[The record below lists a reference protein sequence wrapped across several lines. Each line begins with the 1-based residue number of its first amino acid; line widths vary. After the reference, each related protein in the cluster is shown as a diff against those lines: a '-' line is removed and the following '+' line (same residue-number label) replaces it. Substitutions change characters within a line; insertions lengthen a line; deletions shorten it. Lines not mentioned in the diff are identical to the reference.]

1 MSAMKKSKERK
12 AMTNRQKNIIQYS
25 LIVLATVSLGI
36 TTGVVIK
43 KNYGQVET
51 DYSNFNPEEFK
62 ANSSKLLKEY
72 EKNPNKNFTPSELV
86 NIGLEKYRI
95 CENSYSIGVGQAS
108 TIVNQTIRNAQAKNG
123 NQYFEESISRS
134 SMVSLANRVN
144 QVGDEISAYKGKAK
158 DSDTGEYKNEPVK
171 YQASDYKT
179 NWGKTLEE
187 MFIYIISDKSVLTD
201 KCSINKDSNYIKVHL
216 ELDTDI
222 ASYYYKIQMKT
233 ISNLSSLPTFEYLKQ
248 TYTFDSNMTLLH
260 CRVDEK
266 YKASMAGVSANIHN
280 LIDYYYHAN
289 EYLKIPELN
298 ESIDYSLKGE
308 TQYE

>member
-1 MSAMKKSKERK
+1 
-12 AMTNRQKNIIQYS
+12 
-25 LIVLATVSLGI
+25 
-36 TTGVVIK
+36 
-43 KNYGQVET
+43 
-51 DYSNFNPEEFK
+51 
-62 ANSSKLLKEY
+62 
-72 EKNPNKNFTPSELV
+72 
-86 NIGLEKYRI
+86 
-95 CENSYSIGVGQAS
+95 
-108 TIVNQTIRNAQAKNG
+108 
-123 NQYFEESISRS
+123 
-134 SMVSLANRVN
+134 
-144 QVGDEISAYKGKAK
+144 
-158 DSDTGEYKNEPVK
+158 
-171 YQASDYKT
+171 
-179 NWGKTLEE
+179 